1 MINLR
6 HERNKLIDIS
16 NSLRGQVSNLEK
28 EKENRPS
35 KIIEE
40 KGFTS
45 PNIMVSNDNLKESK
59 LDKLRLEVE

>member
-28 EKENRPS
+28 EKENRAS

-59 LDKLRLEVE
+59 LDQLRLEVE

>member
-6 HERNKLIDIS
+6 HERDKLIDIS

-28 EKENRPS
+28 EKENRAS

-59 LDKLRLEVE
+59 LDQLRLEVE